1 MKIKRTIDGKEYEFE
16 LTDMELVGAYE
27 EQEHKWD
34 YSYCESMFQD
44 FDDESFVSE
53 YNVDKATA
61 QQYIDEIAYEMRRQI
76 NKYDLD
82 SDYARDA
89 AFTEV
94 LSRVARE
101 MEAAE

>member
-34 YSYCESMFQD
+34 YPYCESMFQD

-53 YNVDKATA
+53 YNVDKTTA

-82 SDYARDA
+82 ADYARDA